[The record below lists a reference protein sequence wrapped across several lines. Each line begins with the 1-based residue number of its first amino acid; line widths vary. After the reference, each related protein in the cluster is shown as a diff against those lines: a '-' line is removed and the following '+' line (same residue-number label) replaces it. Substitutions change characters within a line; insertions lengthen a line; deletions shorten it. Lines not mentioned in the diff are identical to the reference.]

1 VVVAEAAA
9 LAVEVAMTVKAVEAA
24 ASVNSVAVDAAAAM
38 AEVEA
43 AEAVAEPNWTYHSFN
58 ADEAYVKPQES
69 SFFVF
74 LSTQ

>member
-24 ASVNSVAVDAAAAM
+24 ASVNSVA
-38 AEVEA
+38 VEA

>member
-9 LAVEVAMTVKAVEAA
+9 LAVEVAMTVKAVE
-24 ASVNSVAVDAAAAM
+24 AAAAM

>member
-1 VVVAEAAA
+1 
-9 LAVEVAMTVKAVEAA
+9 
-24 ASVNSVAVDAAAAM
+24 M

-43 AEAVAEPNWTYHSFN
+43 AEAVAEPNWTHHSFN